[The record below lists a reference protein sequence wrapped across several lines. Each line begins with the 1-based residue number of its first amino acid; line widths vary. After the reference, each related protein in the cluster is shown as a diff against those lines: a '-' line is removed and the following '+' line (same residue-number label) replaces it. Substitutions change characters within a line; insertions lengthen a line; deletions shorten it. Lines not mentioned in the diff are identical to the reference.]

1 MTLSRKQTELLQFL
15 QDSLDENGEVAISL
29 REIGARMG
37 WDTPNAAQNI
47 VNALLLKGYIKRL
60 PPKFSREPNVYQI
73 IRRD

>member
-1 MTLSRKQTELLQFL
+1 MALSRKQAELLRFL

-29 REIGARMG
+29 KEMGVRLG

-47 VNALLLKGYIKRL
+47 VNALLLKGYLKRL
-60 PPKFSREPNVYQI
+60 PPRFSREPNVYQI

>member
-1 MTLSRKQTELLQFL
+1 MALSRKQTELLQFL
-15 QDSLDENGEVAISL
+15 QDSLDENGEVALSL